1 MRDQNHRRANVELIS
16 RPVDGRFQRAGR
28 IVCGRCSAVH
38 EITDSTR
45 NGAPPEAFVT
55 WASAAGWSKKGSGWR
70 CPECMK
76 PHKSQEQSA
85 TDKVVVP
92 MVKPNPT
99 PTAAPIRDLTPK
111 EMRAVMVALE
121 SYFDEKAGAYM
132 NDMTDAKLGEEI
144 DVPAANVAKVRREA
158 FGEIKVAPE
167 IAEAKALVFESQ
179 KLAVDFAARIAKWTE
194 LGNKTVT
201 EIKKNIDK
209 ANKLIAAAEN
219 RR

>member
-1 MRDQNHRRANVELIS
+1 MRDQNYRRANVELIS
-16 RPVDGRFQRAGR
+16 RPVAGRFQRAGR

-55 WASAAGWSKKGSGWR
+55 WAAADGWTKKGSGWR
-70 CPECMK
+70 CPDCAK
-76 PHKSQEQSA
+76 PHKSEEMSA
-85 TDKVVVP
+85 TDGVVVP
-92 MVKPNPT
+92 MVKPNPV

-132 NDMTDAKLGEEI
+132 NDMTDVKIGQEV

-167 IAEAKALVFESQ
+167 IAEAKALVFKSQ
-179 KLAVDFAARIAKWTE
+179 ELACDFADRIAKWSE
-194 LGNKTVT
+194 LGIKAVA
-201 EIKKNIDK
+201 EIEGNIAK
-209 ANKLIAAAEN
+209 ANKLIAAAES

>member
-1 MRDQNHRRANVELIS
+1 MRDQNYRRANVELIS
-16 RPVDGRFQRAGR
+16 RPVAGRFQRAGR

-45 NGAPPEAFVT
+45 NGAPPEIFVT
-55 WASAAGWSKKGSGWR
+55 WAASAGWSKKGSGWR
-70 CPECMK
+70 CPECVK
-76 PHKSQEQSA
+76 PNKSQEPSA
-85 TDKVVVP
+85 TERVVVP
-92 MVKPNPT
+92 MVKPNPA

-132 NDMTDAKLGEEI
+132 NDMTDAKLAEEI

-167 IAEAKALVFESQ
+167 IAEAKSIVAGAAKSLDEINGDLQ
-179 KLAVDFAARIAKWTE
+179 RWTKNVDAIIGDLRVSIA
-194 LGNKTVT
+194 
-201 EIKKNIDK
+201 K
-209 ANKLIAAAEN
+209 ANKLIDAAES

>member
-1 MRDQNHRRANVELIS
+1 MREQALRRANIELIS
-16 RPVDGRFQRAGR
+16 RRVSGRFQRAGR

-45 NGAPPEAFVT
+45 NGAPPEIFVT
-55 WASAAGWSKKGSGWR
+55 WAASAGWSKKGSGWR
-70 CPECMK
+70 CPECVK
-76 PHKSQEQSA
+76 PNKSQEPSA
-85 TDKVVVP
+85 TERVVVP
-92 MVKPNPT
+92 MVKPNPA

-132 NDMTDAKLGEEI
+132 NDMTDAKLAEEI

-167 IAEAKALVFESQ
+167 IAEAKTL
-179 KLAVDFAARIAKWTE
+179 LASAEKRFASFLGDFKEYVEKSKMRLSLAEGEVNKAK
-194 LGNKTVT
+194 
-201 EIKKNIDK
+201 
-209 ANKLIAAAEN
+209 KLIAAAES